1 MKPTPFLY
9 LFLAALLLSGCGG
22 SDSSDLTTVETETGS
37 TSDDSS
43 TGDTGSDD
51 SSSDDSDESDDD
63 TADDSDDEAADD
75 SASEETATESQ
86 CDDTSTAQMDE
97 LICATEN
104 FIATLTTTEQ
114 SAILYEWD
122 NSNTER
128 TIWSNLPTG
137 NVQRNGMRIG
147 ELSDTAYDA
156 LITVAQTLLNDAG
169 YEDFRGVLAAD
180 DYLQEQGGGSTYSS
194 ANYYIAIFGTPG
206 REDNWMIQ
214 LGGHHLAYNVTMVE
228 GTGYPV
234 PNHIAS
240 EPKSAFEL
248 NSTTYAPLV
257 DEGDAMVAMFE
268 ALSEDEFSDAYLSG
282 ESYSDVLVGPDNGSG
297 VQPND
302 YPVGDDRGGINVAAL
317 SETQQAL
324 VIAAIAEWVD
334 DYQSDISDALMAD
347 YTTEAALAD
356 TYIAWAGSESAGV
369 DVDQSGTY
377 MRIDGPRVWIEVA
390 CQGGVVIRG
399 QTHYH
404 TVYRDK
410 EMDYGNTL

>member
-51 SSSDDSDESDDD
+51 SSDDSDESDDD

-194 ANYYIAIFGTPG
+194 AN
-206 REDNWMIQ
+206 
-214 LGGHHLAYNVTMVE
+214 
-228 GTGYPV
+228 
-234 PNHIAS
+234 
-240 EPKSAFEL
+240 
-248 NSTTYAPLV
+248 
-257 DEGDAMVAMFE
+257 
-268 ALSEDEFSDAYLSG
+268 
-282 ESYSDVLVGPDNGSG
+282 
-297 VQPND
+297 
-302 YPVGDDRGGINVAAL
+302 
-317 SETQQAL
+317 
-324 VIAAIAEWVD
+324 
-334 DYQSDISDALMAD
+334 
-347 YTTEAALAD
+347 
-356 TYIAWAGSESAGV
+356 
-369 DVDQSGTY
+369 
-377 MRIDGPRVWIEVA
+377 
-390 CQGGVVIRG
+390 
-399 QTHYH
+399 
-404 TVYRDK
+404 
-410 EMDYGNTL
+410 